1 MKTLKFK
8 NLEELIEFSND
19 KANIIYQQTFKS
31 LRKEWN
37 KTKQKSDIDIF
48 RILFE
53 DDIEYQDLLLTIY
66 SNEWEVALT
75 KSLKYFELQEQYE
88 LCNDINRFLIKIK
101 KTST

>member
-48 RILFE
+48 KILFE
-53 DDIEYQDLLLTIY
+53 DDVEYQDLLLTIY

-75 KSLKYFELQEQYE
+75 KSLKYFELQEQYK
-88 LCNDINRFLIKIK
+88 LCADINKFLIKIK
-101 KTST
+101 LKHK

>member
-88 LCNDINRFLIKIK
+88 LCNDINKFLIKIK

>member
-48 RILFE
+48 KILFE
-53 DDIEYQDLLLTIY
+53 DDIEYQDMLLTIY
-66 SNEWEVALT
+66 SNEWEVALI

-88 LCNDINRFLIKIK
+88 LCADINKFLTKIK